1 MTTDTLA
8 GINKATF
15 TNMQKKAKTRAEIIE
30 QLKDWM
36 SNRKLTVTHDPLVP
50 EWLVV
55 EMLRLKPD
63 VFVEIVLLDD
73 CPLKPIHKAG
83 GRFYRLEDIA
93 EFYETY

>member
-1 MTTDTLA
+1 
-8 GINKATF
+8 
-15 TNMQKKAKTRAEIIE
+15 MQKKAKTRAEIIE

-63 VFVEIVLLDD
+63 VFVEIVLRDD
-73 CPLKPIHKAG
+73 CP
-83 GRFYRLEDIA
+83 
-93 EFYETY
+93 T